1 MIPMNRPLT
10 KSLQR
15 TMKIPMTLAALAFA
29 SLMFTGCVAETSL
42 DDLQRINRTLEERIV
57 DLQYQIDGLNNTIRQ
72 KDATIASLQGA
83 SDASAAM
90 RARLAEE
97 QDLRSALQARLDDL
111 EGRYRALSERE
122 QDIVVVEGPVPQAV
136 SDALAELARANPDLM
151 SYDESRGMIRLRSD
165 LTFGLGSTEVSD
177 DASAALVRL
186 ARVLN
191 GADARSLD
199 IQVLGHT
206 DNVPVTSANGIQR
219 YRNNWGLSTAR
230 AEAVMFVLKDAG
242 TNVQRMV
249 VAGCGDTRPI
259 AANGERGNQA
269 NRRVEIFLTK
279 GTDRGNGGG
288 GGAAAPDNAGE
299 RTIAPRGGSIEDTPE
314 VVDDSVFK

>member
-1 MIPMNRPLT
+1 MTLSLA

-15 TMKIPMTLAALAFA
+15 TMKVPTTLAALAFA

-42 DDLQRINRTLEERIV
+42 DDLKRVNRTNEEIILDLE
-57 DLQYQIDGLNNTIRQ
+57 YQIDALNNTIRQ
-72 KDATIASLQGA
+72 KDTTIASLQGA
-83 SDASAAM
+83 TDASAAM

-97 QDLRSALQARLDDL
+97 QEIRAALQAELDDL
-111 EGRYRALSERE
+111 ERRYRELAERE
-122 QDIVVVEGPVPQAV
+122 QEIVVVEGPVPQAV

-165 LTFGLGSTEVSD
+165 LTFALGSTEVSD
-177 DASAALVRL
+177 AATAALARL

-242 TNVQRMV
+242 TDVQRMV

-269 NRRVEIFLTK
+269 NRRVEIFLT
-279 GTDRGNGGG
+279 RGANSGNSGAVGGG
-288 GGAAAPDNAGE
+288 NDAPRGGNE
-299 RTIAPRGGSIEDTPE
+299 RTLAPRGGSIEDVPE
-314 VVDDSVFK
+314 VEDDSVFK